1 MTILQKY
8 IFREW
13 FWTFLAVSVVLW
25 IVLMGIFVGELLN
38 DIADGRVPTGLLG
51 KQLLL
56 ATPEIMT
63 KLLPLS
69 GFVAVMWGLG
79 RLYRDQEMV
88 VMRSSGFSWRQL
100 LKPLFALVLPLA
112 AVLLVLALWAAP
124 RATALSESVLEEAL
138 RSATLWGLQSGRF
151 HIMQG
156 GSLVVYVEDIDK
168 DGRRM
173 SNVFVRQSDELRTQV
188 WTAQQGE
195 YWLDQ
200 ETGKRYLTL
209 INGQVTESAPN
220 ERDVRVLQFDR
231 NDLELP
237 EPPRKS
243 RPQDR
248 EARLTGELL
257 ASGDSASRAE
267 LQWRLSPALAVI
279 VLGLLAIPLSH
290 SSPREGRGS
299 RVALGIF
306 LYAVYANTLNL
317 SRRWVVNDSLP
328 PSIGLWWV
336 HGLLLLLALFW
347 LQRQGRMVGSS

>member
-1 MTILQKY
+1 VTILQKY

-25 IVLMGIFVGELLN
+25 IVLMGIVLGELLN
-38 DIADGRVPTGLLG
+38 DMADGRVPTGLIG
-51 KQLLL
+51 QQLLL
-56 ATPEIMT
+56 ATPDVLT
-63 KLLPLS
+63 KLLPLA
-69 GFVAVMWGLG
+69 GFVAIMWGLG

-88 VMRSSGFSWRQL
+88 VMRSSGFSWRSL
-100 LKPLFALVLPLA
+100 LKPLFALMLPMA
-112 AVLLVLALWAAP
+112 ALLLVLAFWAAP

-138 RSATLWGLQSGRF
+138 RSASLWGLQSGRF

-156 GSLVVYVEDIDK
+156 GNLVVYIEGLDK
-168 DGRRM
+168 EGRRM
-173 SNVFVRQSDELRTQV
+173 SNVFVRQSDAERTQV
-188 WTAQQGE
+188 WTAKEGE

-209 INGQVTESAPN
+209 TNGQVTESAPN
-220 ERDVRVLQFDR
+220 ERDIRVLRFDR

-237 EPPRKS
+237 EPQRKS

-248 EARLTGELL
+248 EERLTSELL
-257 ASGDSASRAE
+257 AAGDAPSRAE
-267 LQWRLSPALAVI
+267 LQWRLSPALALL

-290 SSPREGRGS
+290 SAPREGRGS

-317 SRRWVVNDSLP
+317 SRRWVVNETLP
-328 PSIGLWWV
+328 PIVGLWWV
-336 HGLLLLLALFW
+336 HGLVLLLAIFW